1 MDNAQNIGDWGE
13 NQMEVANARIPYM
26 STFLQTNHDDNPD
39 NIETMA
45 MEDPSSDLPLNG
57 YLVHVETKDGD
68 ELMRIVTKWTQ

>member
-1 MDNAQNIGDWGE
+1 
-13 NQMEVANARIPYM
+13 M

-45 MEDPSSDLPLNG
+45 MEDTDLPLNG

-68 ELMRIVTKWTQ
+68 ELMRIVTNWT